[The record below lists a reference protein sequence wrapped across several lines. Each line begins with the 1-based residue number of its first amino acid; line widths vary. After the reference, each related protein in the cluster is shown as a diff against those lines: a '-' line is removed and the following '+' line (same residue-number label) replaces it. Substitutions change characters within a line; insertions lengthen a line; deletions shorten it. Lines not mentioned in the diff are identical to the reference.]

1 MKLFLATGVAVSL
14 FALVSAQIG
23 VVNPQTP
30 QCFALGPFAIE
41 GNGIP
46 FLGGSFSGTL
56 QVGNPSPG
64 TDVELFISCTG
75 CVQICD
81 CKIATKLSV
90 GFGQFLGLAF
100 TYGEIDLSQQENT
113 LIIAGGGDDLEG
125 GYGTF
130 KIVDFG
136 LNQPQIQFEA
146 KLNPCIFGGVN
157 PFLPSVNVGALVVG
171 TVKMEITCG
180 LNTCIADTTSAFCSI
195 QCTPGEKLGF
205 KCTAIG
211 SPGVTI
217 DTFTVFEKIEYGSEV
232 CLGNGLECKY
242 LTIVFNF
249 DTTAFCAA
257 N

>member
-75 CVQICD
+75 CAPICD
-81 CKIATKLSV
+81 CKIVTKLSL
-90 GFGQFLGLAF
+90 GLGQFLGLAF
-100 TYGEIDLSQQENT
+100 TYGEIDLNQPENT

-130 KIVDFG
+130 TISDFDTQ
-136 LNQPQIQFEA
+136 QPQIQFLAE
-146 KLNPCIFGGVN
+146 LNPCIFDGVN

-171 TVKMEITCG
+171 TAELLITCG
-180 LNTCIADTTSAFCSI
+180 QNECIADTTSAFCSI
-195 QCTPGEKLGF
+195 QCTPGEKLGV
-205 KCTAIG
+205 KCTTNGA
-211 SPGVTI
+211 PGVTI
-217 DTFTVFEKIEYGSEV
+217 DTFTVFEKIEYGTEN
-232 CLGNGLECKY
+232 CLSNGLGCKY
-242 LTIVFNF
+242 LTTVFNF
-249 DTTAFCAA
+249 DTTAFCST